1 MGYTQDEI
9 RATVGRLLVSN
20 VRYDVDTVTGNRQID
35 VTFTDVQE
43 SAAAT
48 FVMYQAAPLH
58 VAKLATKR
66 IASYITSYQDELGEL
81 YDEVLSLKRV
91 NQLVNPLTPL
101 ANTTSALTEL
111 EGVVRSGKFKNLQSI
126 PSYQRF
132 TNGAASFLS
141 TVKPSV
147 VSNVL
152 GGQQDVVPSKQQAM
166 SGIPGRVAALPES
179 FGELHQNV
187 VYFNNA
193 ISDYAALNLP
203 NVLAQNVV
211 RRARNML
218 QSRYDNLAAMTL
230 EKQQELLKDAT
241 LEMLTAKGVLASLSA
256 FEPPPANPPASGT
269 VMVYADV
276 DHPLSAP
283 ATVATKQEPY
293 LLHRGVDDILH
304 LKIDGA
310 HDFDIDLPAID
321 ETYIEGFLPA
331 PFSFNSTGTAASLKS
346 LDTTGPYDFTGGEGH
361 LKFLFEKSVGG
372 TYQKWDID
380 VLIPMGGP
388 YDEWQICGFAATEF
402 MAKMGSAIFSM
413 WPDGLGFKIIPEH
426 YGPGYRAAVMD
437 GDANQKLGFIAG
449 TSSPPGTYRNDQLVF
464 SYKTAPSFT
473 VTFPSGTQTI
483 DTVVA
488 TINAAVLAAGLA
500 AQLQAVVQ
508 QYTGP
513 NGSIKQYCRVVLL
526 DAADPDVKLVV
537 TGTTVPGQ
545 QPASGI
551 GMEGEV
557 SHTKLTAA
565 RLAEFLTKFEDGGP
579 PVRKLADYVTAGV
592 VPTGVRITSKGST
605 TTASR
610 IEVSGTAADVLFS
623 TSQLLGIGAS
633 RWYVMS
639 EANANLGVGDI
650 IELWETDVDW
660 ATITA
665 RSGTNLLYTNFAML
679 CDRVYPFAATGPLH
693 AIAERGDRT
702 SFDELVAMPEMKSF
716 VADDHSRFFSELTR
730 ATNSMLADKNP
741 TEAEINTVLGLLAQH
756 SSELDAVNLLL
767 GQLQA
772 YPCRPVDE
780 LFRSLNEKGSDKA
793 VDTLLQCRFSEFFGL
808 DVKTSSYAG
817 TVMSGLQTVAQ
828 QDVPVVKFDRVKGAR
843 SIIATAESPDYETD
857 FSDGVPDDSKYSV
870 DKA

>member
-48 FVMYQAAPLH
+48 FVMYPAAPLR

-66 IASYITSYQDELGEL
+66 IASYITSYRDELGEL

-132 TNGAASFLS
+132 TIGAASFLS

-166 SGIPGRVAALPES
+166 SGIPGRVAALPDS
-179 FGELHQNV
+179 FDELHQNV
-187 VYFNNA
+187 VYFSNA
-193 ISDYAALNLP
+193 INDYAALNLP

-211 RRARNML
+211 RRARSML
-218 QSRYDNLAAMTL
+218 QSRYDNLAAMTV

-241 LEMLTAKGVLASLSA
+241 LEMLAAKGVLASLSA

-269 VMVYADV
+269 VAVYADA
-276 DHPLSAP
+276 DHPLSSP
-283 ATVATKQEPY
+283 AAVVTKQEPY
-293 LLHRGVDDILH
+293 LLHRGIDDILH

-310 HDFDIDLPAID
+310 HEFDIDLPAID

-331 PFSFNSTGTAASLKS
+331 PFSFNSGTSSYVDSTKGVPYVFAADATLK
-346 LDTTGPYDFTGGEGH
+346 L
-361 LKFLFEKSVGG
+361 LFESSQGGAYQSWEVAIQIPANTYNSWIVICSHITSEIVAQVGAGTFFCNTNPDASAMRISSVNVGPAYRI
-372 TYQKWDID
+372 T
-380 VLIPMGGP
+380 VL
-388 YDEWQICGFAATEF
+388 
-402 MAKMGSAIFSM
+402 
-413 WPDGLGFKIIPEH
+413 
-426 YGPGYRAAVMD
+426 D
-437 GDANQKLGFIAG
+437 GDANQVLGYQNG
-449 TSSPPGTYRNDQLVF
+449 QVSTTGSYRNDQLVF
-464 SYKTAPSFT
+464 TYKTVPSFT
-473 VTFPSGTQTI
+473 VTFPLGTQTI
-483 DTVVA
+483 DTAVA

-500 AQLQAVVQ
+500 GLLQAVAQ

-526 DAADPDVKLVV
+526 DAADPDAKLVV

-565 RLAEFLTKFEDGGP
+565 RLAEFLTRFEDGGP
-579 PVRKLADYVTAGV
+579 PVRKLSDYVSSV
-592 VPTGVRITSKGST
+592 VESAGVRITSKGTT

-610 IEVSGTAADVLFS
+610 IEVSGTAATVLFDP
-623 TSQLLGIGAS
+623 TQLLGIGSS

-639 EANANLGVGDI
+639 AENVNLGVGDI
-650 IELWETDVDW
+650 IELWETSADW

-665 RSGTNLLYTNFAML
+665 RSGTNLLYTNFAMT
-679 CDRVYPFAATGPLH
+679 CGNVYPFAASGPLH
-693 AIAERGDRT
+693 AIAQRGDRT
-702 SFDELVAMPEMKSF
+702 SFDQLIAEPAMKSF

-730 ATNSMLADKNP
+730 STNAMLADKNP

-756 SSELDAVNLLL
+756 SSELDAISLLI
-767 GQLQA
+767 GKLQA
-772 YPCRPVDE
+772 YPCRQVDE

-828 QDVPVVKFDRVKGAR
+828 QDLPVVKFDRVKGAR

-857 FSDGVPDDSKYSV
+857 FSDGVPDDSKYSI